1 MSRLNRD
8 QLLQLAR
15 GQITEMSPQELH
27 QRLASGDEFT
37 IVDIRERDEF
47 VQGHLPGAIF
57 VPRGFLELEIEQRQP
72 DRAEMLML
80 EHVYQ
85 GRQGLRRFL
94 EAKVATSSQAD
105 IGVVQLLAQHDA
117 SATGLDRIPTPST
130 STSTTSPG
138 TRKRGGARL

>member
-27 QRLASGDEFT
+27 QRLASGEEFT

-72 DRAEMLML
+72 DRDKPLVIYCAGGVRSVLAARNVKEMG
-80 EHVYQ
+80 YT
-85 GRQGLRRFL
+85 
-94 EAKVATSSQAD
+94 A
-105 IGVVQLLAQHDA
+105 
-117 SATGLDRIPTPST
+117 PS
-130 STSTTSPG
+130 
-138 TRKRGGARL
+138 R